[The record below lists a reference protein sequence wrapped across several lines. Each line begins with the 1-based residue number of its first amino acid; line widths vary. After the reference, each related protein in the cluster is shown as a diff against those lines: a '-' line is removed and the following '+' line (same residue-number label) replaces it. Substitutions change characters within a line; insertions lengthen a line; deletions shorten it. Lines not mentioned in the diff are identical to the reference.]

1 MIKANELRIGNY
13 LTAGGGP
20 IMVDAICDYAN
31 PKFKLVSAKSE
42 TMGVE
47 LPFDAFDPIPL
58 TPEILEKSGFTE
70 DRIGRYCLE
79 RLTISKD
86 SCWWYSIDCTDYDGD
101 TGTVLTEITQLHQ
114 LQNLYF
120 SLTGEELDIKL

>member
-1 MIKANELRIGNY
+1 MIQANELRIGNWVTVRLIGIETEGTPQQMNANNLVDIAEEKGAFLNKKCY
-13 LTAGGGP
+13 
-20 IMVDAICDYAN
+20 DAI
-31 PKFKLVSAKSE
+31 
-42 TMGVE
+42 
-47 LPFDAFDPIPL
+47 PL
-58 TPEILEKSGFTE
+58 APEILEKAGFTE

-101 TGTVLTEITQLHQ
+101 TGTVLTEITHLHQ

-120 SLTGEELDIKL
+120 ALTGEELTIRL